1 MFELSEDQLM
11 IQSTVRKIANE
22 KIMPRA
28 QEIDQTDEFPWDI
41 AQVLYQNNI
50 LGMAMPEKFGGFNAD
65 ASTMSLVIEECARGL
80 ACVGPMLLSTN
91 SVIRIIDLMGTE
103 EQKERFFSRLS
114 QGPKLCAFCLTE
126 PNAGSDAHSLKTSAS
141 KVEGGYVLNGQKC
154 FITLAIVADL
164 YLVFAR
170 TGQDREISVFI
181 VEKETEGLSF
191 GKVEKKMGLHGSI
204 TADMFLENAFI
215 PEDNRLGK
223 EGDGWYALNFL
234 ANSMRAWGA
243 ASIALG
249 NAQAALD
256 YAVQYAKQREQ
267 FGRPIA
273 EFQAIQ
279 FMIADMAILIE
290 AARSLVR
297 ITNARVDREGGRIS
311 RDTLAMVAKAK
322 CFASDVGMKV
332 TTDAVQICGGN
343 GYMREYPVERM
354 MRDAK
359 AIQIF
364 DGSNQVQ
371 RMIIGRNIVKK

>member
-1 MFELSEDQLM
+1 MFELTEEQLM
-11 IQSTVRKIANE
+11 IQSTVRKIATE

-41 AQVLYQNNI
+41 AQILYENNI
-50 LGMAMPEKFGGFNAD
+50 LGMALPEKYGGFHANAL
-65 ASTMSLVIEECARGL
+65 TMSLVIEECARAL

-91 SVIRIIDLMGTE
+91 SVIRLIDLLGNE

-114 QGPKLCAFCLTE
+114 KGPKLCAFCLTE
-126 PNAGSDAHSLKTSAS
+126 PNAGSDAHSLKTLAS
-141 KVEGGYVLNGQKC
+141 KVEGGYVLNGRKC

-164 YLVFAR
+164 YLIFAR
-170 TGQDREISVFI
+170 TGQEREISVFI
-181 VEKETEGLSF
+181 AEKETEGLSF

-204 TADMFLENAFI
+204 TADLILENAFI
-215 PEDNRLGK
+215 SEDNRLGK
-223 EGDGWYALNFL
+223 EGEGWYALNFL

-249 NAQAALD
+249 IAQGALD
-256 YAVQYAKQREQ
+256 YAVPYAKQREQ

-279 FMIADMAILIE
+279 FMIADMAMLVE

-297 ITNARVDREGGRIS
+297 MTNARVDREAGRIS
-311 RDTLAMVAKAK
+311 RDTLAMVAMAK
-322 CFASDVGMKV
+322 CFASDVAMKV
-332 TTDAVQICGGN
+332 TTDAVQILGGY
-343 GYMREYPVERM
+343 GYMQEYPVERM

-359 AIQIF
+359 AIQIL
-364 DGSNQVQ
+364 DGSNQIQ
-371 RMIIGRNIVKK
+371 RLIIGRNIIKK